1 MIKEVLQNGAG
12 LSSDESTRTLKEL
25 REEIKAINDA
35 KDSVI
40 NGLKKT
46 RDDAQKAHLS
56 AQVEHTKVLKG
67 LQEALSEAKAEQIA
81 AVDQAKN
88 ELSET
93 QEDQGNKLRNQF
105 KESTSKMNVI
115 EKGLLESK
123 SAFKEWSA

>member
-1 MIKEVLQNGAG
+1 M
-12 LSSDESTRTLKEL
+12 
-25 REEIKAINDA
+25 
-35 KDSVI
+35 
-40 NGLKKT
+40 
-46 RDDAQKAHLS
+46 
-56 AQVEHTKVLKG
+56 EHTKVLKG
-67 LQEALSEAKAEQIA
+67 LEISLSEAKAEQIA

-123 SAFKEWSA
+123 SVFKEWSA